1 MQRLKILIIGLVI
14 TSSVV
19 LSGNGSTPLAISDL
33 DLTSKIVLQ
42 ALQVQAKYEG
52 KEEVRSE
59 EIKYLKIENI
69 LMKVLIC
76 YMAVNNG

>member
-69 LMKVLIC
+69 LLKVLIC

>member
-1 MQRLKILIIGLVI
+1 VQRLKILIIGLVI

>member
-1 MQRLKILIIGLVI
+1 M
-14 TSSVV
+14 V

-69 LMKVLIC
+69 LLKVLIC

>member
-1 MQRLKILIIGLVI
+1 VQRLKILIIGLVI
-14 TSSVV
+14 TSSLA